1 MMCAIQ
7 DQCTAYLGLRDLHLH
22 AYILPQRWAVTR
34 SSPMPAKR
42 RRKSPDGIDVAVGHN
57 VRFSDKRHQFH
68 NATPLARA
76 ALLNGPP
83 RLVAE
88 DKDRVAIVFSVHRD
102 RLRACLESIR
112 ELHPLL
118 DELRVKVPEC
128 EPYPLPPWGT
138 PRGRHFLGGPNIRV
152 TSQITNSRRYRE

>member
-1 MMCAIQ
+1 MA
-7 DQCTAYLGLRDLHLH
+7 
-22 AYILPQRWAVTR
+22 
-34 SSPMPAKR
+34 AKR
-42 RRKSPDGIDVAVGHN
+42 RRKRPSAIDVAVGRN
-57 VRFSDKRHQFH
+57 VRFSDKRHQFD
-68 NATPLARA
+68 NGTPLARA

-128 EPYPLPPWGT
+128 EPYPLPPNW
-138 PRGRHFLGGPNIRV
+138 RQFLGGEDIRV
-152 TSQITNSRRYRE
+152 TSGPSKHPGEAGQRRSRLTG

>member
-1 MMCAIQ
+1 M
-7 DQCTAYLGLRDLHLH
+7 
-22 AYILPQRWAVTR
+22 
-34 SSPMPAKR
+34 SAKR
-42 RRKSPDGIDVAVGHN
+42 RRKSPIAIHVAVHRV
-57 VRFSDKRHQFH
+57 VRFSNKRHQFH
-68 NATPLARA
+68 NATPRARA

-128 EPYPLPPWGT
+128 EPYPLPPNW
-138 PRGRHFLGGPNIRV
+138 RQFLGGEDIRV
-152 TSQITNSRRYRE
+152 TSGPSKLSGHHRRSSQAG

>member
-1 MMCAIQ
+1 M
-7 DQCTAYLGLRDLHLH
+7 
-22 AYILPQRWAVTR
+22 
-34 SSPMPAKR
+34 SAKR
-42 RRKSPDGIDVAVGHN
+42 RRKSPNASDVAVRRG

-88 DKDRVAIVFSVHRD
+88 DEHRVAIVFSVHRD

-128 EPYPLPPWGT
+128 EPYPLPPNW
-138 PRGRHFLGGPNIRV
+138 RQFLGPSRHTRDIRPLKA
-152 TSQITNSRRYRE
+152 SSRRQPP

>member
-1 MMCAIQ
+1 
-7 DQCTAYLGLRDLHLH
+7 
-22 AYILPQRWAVTR
+22 
-34 SSPMPAKR
+34 MPPKR
-42 RRKSPDGIDVAVGHN
+42 RRKSPSAIDVAVGRN

-128 EPYPLPPWGT
+128 EPYPRPPNW
-138 PRGRHFLGGPNIRV
+138 RQFLGGEDIRV
-152 TSQITNSRRYRE
+152 TSGPSKLATERGQRRSARS

>member
-1 MMCAIQ
+1 M
-7 DQCTAYLGLRDLHLH
+7 L
-22 AYILPQRWAVTR
+22 
-34 SSPMPAKR
+34 AKR
-42 RRKSPDGIDVAVGHN
+42 RRKSPSAIDVAVGRN

-68 NATPLARA
+68 NLTLRARA

-128 EPYPLPPWGT
+128 EPYPRPAGW
-138 PRGRHFLGGPNIRV
+138 RQFLGGEDIRI
-152 TSQITNSRRYRE
+152 TSGPSKLPAEGGRRRLRQTG

>member
-1 MMCAIQ
+1 M
-7 DQCTAYLGLRDLHLH
+7 
-22 AYILPQRWAVTR
+22 
-34 SSPMPAKR
+34 SAKR
-42 RRKSPDGIDVAVGHN
+42 RRKSPKAIDGADRPA
-57 VRFSDKRHQFH
+57 VRFSDKRQQFH
-68 NATPLARA
+68 NGTPRARA

-128 EPYPLPPWGT
+128 EPYPRPANW
-138 PRGRHFLGGPNIRV
+138 RQFLGGEDIRV
-152 TSQITNSRRYRE
+152 TSGPSKLSAEGGQRRSRQT

>member
-1 MMCAIQ
+1 
-7 DQCTAYLGLRDLHLH
+7 
-22 AYILPQRWAVTR
+22 
-34 SSPMPAKR
+34 MPVKR
-42 RRKSPDGIDVAVGHN
+42 RPKSPNGIDVAVGRN
-57 VRFSDKRHQFH
+57 VRY
-68 NATPLARA
+68 NATPFARA

-102 RLRACLESIR
+102 QLRACLESIR

-128 EPYPLPPWGT
+128 KPYPLPPNW
-138 PRGRHFLGGPNIRV
+138 RQFLGGEDIRV
-152 TSQITNSRRYRE
+152 TARPSKLPAEGHQRRSN

>member
-1 MMCAIQ
+1 
-7 DQCTAYLGLRDLHLH
+7 
-22 AYILPQRWAVTR
+22 
-34 SSPMPAKR
+34 MPARKC
-42 RRKSPDGIDVAVGHN
+42 RKSPSAIDVVVGRN

-68 NATPLARA
+68 NATPRARA

-128 EPYPLPPWGT
+128 KPYPLPPNW
-138 PRGRHFLGGPNIRV
+138 RQFLGGEDIRV
-152 TSQITNSRRYRE
+152 TARPSKLPAEGHQRRSN

>member
-1 MMCAIQ
+1 M
-7 DQCTAYLGLRDLHLH
+7 
-22 AYILPQRWAVTR
+22 
-34 SSPMPAKR
+34 SAKK
-42 RRKSPDGIDVAVGHN
+42 RRKSPSAIDMAVGRK
-57 VRFSDKRHQFH
+57 VRFSDSRHHFH
-68 NATPLARA
+68 NATPRARA

-83 RLVAE
+83 RLAAE

-128 EPYPLPPWGT
+128 EPYPLPPNW
-138 PRGRHFLGGPNIRV
+138 RQFLGGEDIRV
-152 TSQITNSRRYRE
+152 TSGPSKLSGHHRRSRQAG

>member
-1 MMCAIQ
+1 
-7 DQCTAYLGLRDLHLH
+7 
-22 AYILPQRWAVTR
+22 
-34 SSPMPAKR
+34 MPVKT
-42 RRKSPDGIDVAVGHN
+42 RRKRPNAIDVAVGRN

-68 NATPLARA
+68 NLTPRARA

-88 DKDRVAIVFSVHRD
+88 AEDKSRVAIVFSVHRD
-102 RLRACLESIR
+102 WLRARLESIR

-128 EPYPLPPWGT
+128 EPYPLPRNW
-138 PRGRHFLGGPNIRV
+138 RQFLGGEDIRV
-152 TSQITNSRRYRE
+152 TSPASKLSAGRDQRRSRQAG

>member
-1 MMCAIQ
+1 M
-7 DQCTAYLGLRDLHLH
+7 
-22 AYILPQRWAVTR
+22 
-34 SSPMPAKR
+34 
-42 RRKSPDGIDVAVGHN
+42 AVGRK

-68 NATPLARA
+68 NGTPRARA

-102 RLRACLESIR
+102 QLRACLESIR
-112 ELHPLL
+112 ELRPLL

-128 EPYPLPPWGT
+128 EPYPLPPNW
-138 PRGRHFLGGPNIRV
+138 RQFLGGEDIRV
-152 TSQITNSRRYRE
+152 TSGPSKLPAQGRRGRSR

>member
-1 MMCAIQ
+1 
-7 DQCTAYLGLRDLHLH
+7 
-22 AYILPQRWAVTR
+22 
-34 SSPMPAKR
+34 MPPKR
-42 RRKSPDGIDVAVGHN
+42 RRKSSRAIDVADASRN

-68 NATPLARA
+68 NLTLRARA

-128 EPYPLPPWGT
+128 EPYPLPPNW
-138 PRGRHFLGGPNIRV
+138 RQFLGGEDIRV
-152 TSQITNSRRYRE
+152 TSGPSKLLADAGQRRSRQTG